1 MSIEQRFAKSEQIV
15 TSGTKSSF
23 PGICTSNCQRIRGR
37 TTVSFGT
44 GLARSAASFAVTR
57 CGVLLLVVASAD
69 LLRVALST
77 PGHGRDA
84 TVMAAVFVASL
95 VSGIAGF
102 AFSALAGAMLFHVMD
117 DPIRIVAIMITCSIA
132 NQGAMT
138 WMARHGIQWREL
150 WRYCVT
156 GALGLPVGVW
166 VLLHTD
172 RGLYTHVL
180 GGFLLAYGSYMLLR
194 KPLVI
199 RHPPLAIDMAV
210 GFLGG
215 VAGGAA
221 GFPSVSISIWCSMKG
236 WDKARQRAVV
246 QPFILA
252 MQLGSFLAIGLLQR
266 SYLGHA
272 GFYPGDLVYVPASLL
287 GTLLGMALYGRLTDV
302 QFGKAVNLLL
312 LVSGAAYAL

>member
-1 MSIEQRFAKSEQIV
+1 MVA
-15 TSGTKSSF
+15 
-23 PGICTSNCQRIRGR
+23 
-37 TTVSFGT
+37 FGT
-44 GLARSAASFAVTR
+44 GLARSAASFAVHR
-57 CGVLLLVVASAD
+57 CGALLLVVAAAD
-69 LLRVALST
+69 LLRMALST

-84 TVMAAVFVASL
+84 TVMAAVFVAAL

-117 DPIRIVAIMITCSIA
+117 DPIRIVAVMITCSIA

-138 WMARHGIQWREL
+138 WMARHDIRWGGMWP
-150 WRYCVT
+150 YCVS
-156 GALGLPVGVW
+156 GALGLPVGIW
-166 VLLHTD
+166 VLLHAD
-172 RGLYTHVL
+172 RGLYTPIL

-194 KPLVI
+194 KAAAV
-199 RHPPLAIDMAV
+199 RYPPLAIDMAA

-221 GFPSVSISIWCSMKG
+221 GFPSVFISIWCSMKG

-266 SYLGHA
+266 SYPGHA
-272 GFYPGDLVYVPASLL
+272 GFDPRDLVYVPASLL
-287 GTLLGMALYGRLTDV
+287 GTLLGMALYERLSDA
-302 QFGKAVNLLL
+302 QFGKAVSLLL
-312 LVSGAAYAL
+312 LVSGATYVL